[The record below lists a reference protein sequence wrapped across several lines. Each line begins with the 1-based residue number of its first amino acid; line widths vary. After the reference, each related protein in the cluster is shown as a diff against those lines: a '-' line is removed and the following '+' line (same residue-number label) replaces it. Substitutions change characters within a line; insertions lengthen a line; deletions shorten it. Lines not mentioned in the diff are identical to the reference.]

1 MRARLDVV
9 AILFLLVG
17 LPAAGKTT
25 MATRLAS
32 EHGALR
38 LTPDEWMIPLFG
50 ESEAGGKRDVLE
62 GRLISAALQLLRLDV
77 NVVLDFGCWARDERS
92 ALRWLTEREGA
103 SFRLVYVP
111 VDRAT
116 QLKRIE
122 QRWKQVP
129 HETFPMAVSDV
140 DRWRDQFEVLD
151 AEELTCVHSDA
162 PPARWVNWL
171 GWVQD
176 RWPSLSTG

>member
-1 MRARLDVV
+1 MAV
-9 AILFLLVG
+9 LFLLVG

-25 MATRLAS
+25 TATRLAA

-62 GRLISAALQLLRLDV
+62 GRLISVALQLLRLGVD
-77 NVVLDFGCWARDERS
+77 VVLDLGCWGKDERS
-92 ALRWLTEREGA
+92 ALRWLTEQEGA
-103 SFRLVYVP
+103 SYRLVYLP

-116 QLKRIE
+116 QLERIE
-122 QRWKQVP
+122 PRWRRVP
-129 HETFPMAVSDV
+129 HETFPITVSDV
-140 DRWRDQFEVLD
+140 DRWRDQFEVPD
-151 AEELTCVHSDA
+151 AEELAQVHPDA
-162 PPARWVNWL
+162 APAAGGDWL
-171 GWVQD
+171 GWAQA